1 MVPLDIMKTSVS
13 KKFKYHDT
21 FNWLKIN
28 VYQINQ
34 RVVYKVNAC
43 IILQL
48 NINNLLFFYLI

>member
-48 NINNLLFFYLI
+48 NINNLLFFI